1 MLRVPGDVNAT
12 QGARRGYD
20 SSRRRDGSQE
30 TRRRILEAA
39 RVLLI
44 EHGYHATSVAE
55 IARAAEVHIDTV
67 YRLVGRKPVLLRELV
82 EQSISGTDQAAVA
95 EERADV
101 MAVMAAED
109 ARSKIVLYARAT
121 RRVQERLAPLFAS
134 LRDAAVIDSEAE
146 SVWREISE
154 RRAQNMR
161 RFVEDIEAV
170 GGLRGD
176 LDVEVAADAVWATNG
191 SELYLLLTDRRGWTP
206 DRYEAW
212 LADLWSRY
220 LLAPD

>member
-134 LRDAAVIDSEAE
+134 LRDAAVIDS
-146 SVWREISE
+146 
-154 RRAQNMR
+154 
-161 RFVEDIEAV
+161 V

-176 LDVEVAADAVWATNG
+176 LDVEVAADAAWATNG